1 MLRRDT
7 QSTHDAMKLK
17 QLLKGTHD
25 VPEIEILFSKPKKK
39 HETIVEC
46 PTAQLRNRKV
56 MYEIPFILRMF
67 YLNTKIR

>member
-39 HETIVEC
+39 NMK
-46 PTAQLRNRKV
+46 R
-56 MYEIPFILRMF
+56 
-67 YLNTKIR
+67 